1 MAAFKVKFCVFVL
14 GGISYVEFIKLIAS
28 VAEDG
33 PAEVDGVE
41 LVTAAAMAFR
51 CRELAVALLTVAL
64 TELEDMFA

>member
-1 MAAFKVKFCVFVL
+1 
-14 GGISYVEFIKLIAS
+14 VEFIKLIAS